1 MPAQKTVRKPFTR
14 DPKKK
19 YMYIIK
25 RTKKRYKQAYCYSVI
40 NTRTKRVFSKCATKK
55 NAEKQLGILYTVM
68 RKKKVKNA
76 EINQ

>member
-1 MPAQKTVRKPFTR
+1 MPAQKTVRKTLTR
-14 DPKKK
+14 VPKKK
-19 YMYIIK
+19 HMYIIK
-25 RTKKRYKQAYCYSVI
+25 RTKRRYKQFYCYSVI

-68 RKKKVKNA
+68 RKKKVRNA